1 MLPPQNW
8 GCLPKDITA
17 SRGDIVQRQFLV
29 LCVGLQQINWR
40 DLASHDQSVGDDLVG
55 SIKMKK
61 LVQQRQLSKPTF
73 QQNFNMSK
81 VIYI

>member
-1 MLPPQNW
+1 MFKAAGSRRGQKRLNSLRDAPPQNW

-40 DLASHDQSVGDDLVG
+40 DLASHDQSVGDDLG
-55 SIKMKK
+55 RSI
-61 LVQQRQLSKPTF
+61 PEPCCD
-73 QQNFNMSK
+73 N
-81 VIYI
+81 